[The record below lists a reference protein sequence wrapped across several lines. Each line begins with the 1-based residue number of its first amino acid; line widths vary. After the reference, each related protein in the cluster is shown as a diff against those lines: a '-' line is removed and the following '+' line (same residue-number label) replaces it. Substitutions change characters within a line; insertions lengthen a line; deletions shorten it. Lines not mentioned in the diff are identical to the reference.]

1 MTRAPRPR
9 ASLLRLRYFVV
20 ALGILVFAG
29 ISLLL
34 ARVLAADSRERSD
47 VADLLR
53 AQARG
58 DAAAMLRELHGC
70 ADLPAC
76 SERVRSNA
84 QRLRRPGAVKVVR
97 LDPSTT
103 FALNGHTGPARVVW
117 NTSRVPRPVVQ
128 CVLVRRT
135 GNVLSGPGVQLETVS
150 GPRPGTS
157 DC

>member
-1 MTRAPRPR
+1 V
-9 ASLLRLRYFVV
+9 RYFVV
-20 ALGILVFAG
+20 AVAILVFAG
-29 ISLLL
+29 ISFLL

-70 ADLPAC
+70 ADQPAC
-76 SERVRSNA
+76 STRVRANA

-103 FALNGHTGPARVVW
+103 FALSGHTGPARVVW
-117 NTSRVPRPVVQ
+117 NTSQVARPVVQ

-135 GNVLSGPGVQLETVS
+135 GNVLSGPGVRLESVS
-150 GPRPGTS
+150 APRPGTS